1 MRFKKVYIEITNV
14 CNLKCNFCPSPTL
27 ERTRKSLTLPQFK
40 DIVAQIRPFTDYV
53 YFHVMGEPFLNKNLP
68 DFLDHCAEVGLKVNI
83 TTNGTLI
90 HRVQDM
96 LLSKPALRQVNI
108 SLHSFEVNEAKMTMD
123 AYVDNIAA
131 WAKAASARGVF
142 TSIRLWN
149 MDADELK
156 ACNEL
161 NGDLLTRLERAL
173 ELDFQISEAMQNR
186 MSLKLQERV
195 YLNMAE
201 KFAWP
206 DMDRDVIDENVFC
219 YALRDQVGVLVDGTV
234 VPCCLDSE
242 GKIPL
247 GNIFE
252 TDFESILKGE
262 RAVAMYEGFSRNCAV
277 EELCKRCGYAK
288 RHKR

>member
-1 MRFKKVYIEITNV
+1 MRFKKVYIEITNL

-27 ERTRKSLTLPQFK
+27 ERTRKSLTMNEFQH
-40 DIVAQIRPFTDYV
+40 IIAQVRPYTDYV

-68 DFLDHCAEVGLKVNI
+68 HFLDHCAEVGLKVNI

-90 HRVQDM
+90 ERVQDM
-96 LLSKPALRQVNI
+96 LLQKNALRQVNI
-108 SLHSFEVNEAKMTMD
+108 SLHSFEANEAKMTMEQ
-123 AYVDNIAA
+123 YVKHIAT
-131 WAKAASARGVF
+131 WTKRASEQGII

-149 MDADELK
+149 MDTQELK
-156 ACNEL
+156 ACNAL
-161 NGDLLTRLERAL
+161 NDDLLSLLEQHL
-173 ELDFQISEAMQNR
+173 ELDVRISEALQQK
-186 MSLKLQERV
+186 MSLKLKERV

-206 DMDRDVIDENVFC
+206 DMNRDVIDENVFC

-247 GNIFE
+247 GNLF
-252 TDFESILKGE
+252 TTSLQDILAGE
-262 RAVAMYEGFSRNCAV
+262 RATAMYEGFSRNCAV